1 MIWINS
7 RASLRSVNRPEEAV
21 QGENTLPELSVSA
34 VLSQSDEYSVLVRR
48 NCSMSPRALLTF
60 FLVTAGLSF
69 LIALSWA
76 MAGAWWVLPFAG
88 IEIGALGIAFVAFGR
103 RVGDFERIHLDG
115 SSLVVEV
122 CERDRMSRH
131 EFVPAWARVET
142 RRVGFG
148 SEIVVRCRDRQVVV
162 GRYLD
167 DTGRERLAR
176 ELSARLQERRF

>member
-1 MIWINS
+1 M
-7 RASLRSVNRPEEAV
+7 
-21 QGENTLPELSVSA
+21 SA
-34 VLSQSDEYSVLVRR
+34 VLSQSEEFSVVVRR
-48 NCSMSPRALLTF
+48 NCSMSPRALMTF
-60 FLVTAGLSF
+60 FLVTAGLSL
-69 LIALSWA
+69 LIAVSWA

-88 IEIGALGIAFVAFGR
+88 IEVSALGIAFVVFGR

-122 CERDRMSRH
+122 CERDRVSRH

-148 SEIVVRCRDRQVVV
+148 SEVVVRCRDRQVVV

-167 DTGRERLAR
+167 DGGREKLAR
-176 ELSARLQERRF
+176 ELAVRLQERRF